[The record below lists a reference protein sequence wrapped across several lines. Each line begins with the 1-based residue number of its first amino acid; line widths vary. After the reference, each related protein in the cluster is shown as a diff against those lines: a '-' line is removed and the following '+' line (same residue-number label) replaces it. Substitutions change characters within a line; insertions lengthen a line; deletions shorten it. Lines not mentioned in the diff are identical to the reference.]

1 MMRHIQIKKRRC
13 VPLLALALGALMA
26 GTVACWWNVVPT
38 PTPRSEV
45 TVPTPTPSTEVLVPT
60 PTPRSQVA
68 QNTIWSVSPSIEEQI
83 LTSSVIVRASLLS
96 AAATETVPS
105 DEGVASTFRPV
116 QELSFRV
123 HEYLKGSGPAEV
135 LVALRGRHT
144 YLTAAEALQAATES
158 VSVRNTTWDG
168 REGVLFL
175 NPLRS
180 PYSPAGDSN
189 GSDPGSGDR
198 APTAPAFAFTLSNPV
213 VQSEWDYAVDTLS
226 RSWLPARDDSGASG
240 TGDRSSDAAAT
251 QVFITDGAK
260 SPPPVT
266 SLADLRS
273 SIAEIDTMVQA
284 GTTTEYMDCI
294 YFKITRER
302 HYRDDPYIPYEYEAR
317 LTSGFARGT
326 LLFTNPD
333 TDPKYHNYWL
343 SGPDMEHF
351 QALIVDDDTNPSNG
365 YDNTL
370 STARPLPAGGYRVY
384 YYKQHYRN
392 IPCNF
397 RPDNTPHNWT
407 ATVTAPTGTLHEA
420 FFDPGAAGGAVGFSS
435 ATGSMEPA
443 GFTVGGAATAIGG
456 LIWQDGS
463 VVLTLAPYSL
473 LTGYGLDFIAL
484 DGSVSLTLTGATA
497 TANSAHGTLTWPVA
511 EQPWRDG
518 DQLMLRIR
526 ESE

>member
-1 MMRHIQIKKRRC
+1 M
-13 VPLLALALGALMA
+13 
-26 GTVACWWNVVPT
+26 
-38 PTPRSEV
+38 
-45 TVPTPTPSTEVLVPT
+45 
-60 PTPRSQVA
+60 
-68 QNTIWSVSPSIEEQI
+68 
-83 LTSSVIVRASLLS
+83 
-96 AAATETVPS
+96 
-105 DEGVASTFRPV
+105 
-116 QELSFRV
+116 
-123 HEYLKGSGPAEV
+123 
-135 LVALRGRHT
+135 ALRGRHT

-175 NPLRS
+175 NPLRL

-198 APTAPAFAFTLSNPV
+198 APTAPAFAFTLSNPE

-226 RSWLPARDDSGASG
+226 RAWLPARDDGGASA
-240 TGDRSSDAAAT
+240 RASDAPAT

-273 SIAEIDTMVQA
+273 SISEIATMVQA
-284 GTTTEYMDCI
+284 GTTTEYMECI

-302 HYRDDPYIPYEYEAR
+302 HYRDDPYIPPEYEAN
-317 LTSGFARGT
+317 LTSGFAGGM
-326 LLFTNPD
+326 LLYTE
-333 TDPKYHNYWL
+333 TGKWPKYHNYWL

-370 STARPLPAGGYRVY
+370 STARPLPAGQYRVY
-384 YYKQHYRN
+384 YHWQHYN
-392 IPCNF
+392 EIPCNF
-397 RPDNTPHNWT
+397 RPDDTPDNWT

-420 FFDPGAAGGAVGFSS
+420 FFDPGAAGGAVGFS
-435 ATGSMEPA
+435 AVIGSLEPA
-443 GFTVGGAATAIGG
+443 GFTLGGTATAIGG
-456 LIWQDGS
+456 LLWQSGS
-463 VVLTLAPYSL
+463 VVLTLAPYAA
-473 LTGYGLDFIAL
+473 LTTYDLDFIGL

-497 TANSAHGTLTWPVA
+497 TANSADETLTSPVA
-511 EQPWRDG
+511 EQPWQDG